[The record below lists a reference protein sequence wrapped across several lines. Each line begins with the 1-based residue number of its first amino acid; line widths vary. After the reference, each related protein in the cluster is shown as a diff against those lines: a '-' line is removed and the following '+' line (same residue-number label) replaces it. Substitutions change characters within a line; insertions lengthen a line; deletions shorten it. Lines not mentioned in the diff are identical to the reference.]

1 MGEGVDTIV
10 IEPRSLVREALVS
23 LMASH
28 SYHVVGGVASTADID
43 NSLLVADAPKLVILG
58 ALPADEAAAAA
69 SSIRKLWPE
78 TKIILLFERESSAD
92 YQKLLASE
100 IDGCIPLFAS
110 PDTLIG
116 TLQQIIAADLRI
128 LVLRAATCSSMPRLT
143 GWREAGDELH
153 PGANSVVRS
162 DDVENGAID
171 GTISVRIPHGL
182 SEREEEI
189 LKGVVKGHSN
199 KMIARTCGVT
209 DATIKVHMK
218 SILRKI
224 RVANRTQAAIWAL
237 EQGYGADADR
247 RPPALRPLHGLAA
260 A

>member
-1 MGEGVDTIV
+1 MEKCVATIV

-43 NSLLVADAPKLVILG
+43 NSLLVADPPRLVVLG
-58 ALPADEAAAAA
+58 ALPAAVAATAAG
-69 SSIRKLWPE
+69 SIRKLWPG
-78 TKIILLFERESSAD
+78 TKIILLFEHASSAD
-92 YQKLLASE
+92 LQKLLASE

-110 PDTLIG
+110 PDTLVG
-116 TLQQIIAADLRI
+116 TLQQIIATDLRI
-128 LVLRAATCSSMPRLT
+128 LILETATYSSMLRPPE
-143 GWREAGDELH
+143 WREERDELDLDTKNV
-153 PGANSVVRS
+153 AQS
-162 DDVENGAID
+162 DEAENGVVD
-171 GTISVRIPHGL
+171 GTISIRIPHGL
-182 SEREEEI
+182 SEREEQI

-237 EQGYGADADR
+237 EQGYGSDANR
-247 RPPALRPLHGLAA
+247 SPPALAPA
-260 A
+260 

>member
-1 MGEGVDTIV
+1 MADYVTTIV

-23 LMASH
+23 LMGSH
-28 SYHVVGGVASTADID
+28 SYYVVGGVASTADID

-78 TKIILLFERESSAD
+78 GKIILLFERASPAD

-128 LVLRAATCSSMPRLT
+128 LVLRTATCSLAPCLT
-143 GWREAGDELH
+143 GWRLWQ
-153 PGANSVVRS
+153 RRI
-162 DDVENGAID
+162 DDV
-171 GTISVRIPHGL
+171 
-182 SEREEEI
+182 
-189 LKGVVKGHSN
+189 
-199 KMIARTCGVT
+199 RT
-209 DATIKVHMK
+209 
-218 SILRKI
+218 
-224 RVANRTQAAIWAL
+224 
-237 EQGYGADADR
+237 
-247 RPPALRPLHGLAA
+247 
-260 A
+260 